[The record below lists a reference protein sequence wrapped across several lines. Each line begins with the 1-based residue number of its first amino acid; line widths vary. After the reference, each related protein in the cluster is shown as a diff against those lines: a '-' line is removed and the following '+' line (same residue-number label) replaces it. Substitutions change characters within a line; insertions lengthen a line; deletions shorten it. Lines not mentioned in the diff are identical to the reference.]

1 MTISNTA
8 IHTFTISTNHK
19 HHDVATSGDL
29 IATSARGCA
38 ARKLARMLVEAEAP
52 EGPIEARG
60 TDGRLRYTVRSLYAF
75 AQTDLTE
82 DPLRVRRYRA
92 FPGVGVRAEAA

>member
-1 MTISNTA
+1 MTIPNTLL
-8 IHTFTISTNHK
+8 HTFTISTDAK
-19 HHDVATSGDL
+19 HRDCAASGDL
-29 IATSARGCA
+29 IATSSRGCA
-38 ARKLARMLVEAEAP
+38 ARALSRMLVEAEAP